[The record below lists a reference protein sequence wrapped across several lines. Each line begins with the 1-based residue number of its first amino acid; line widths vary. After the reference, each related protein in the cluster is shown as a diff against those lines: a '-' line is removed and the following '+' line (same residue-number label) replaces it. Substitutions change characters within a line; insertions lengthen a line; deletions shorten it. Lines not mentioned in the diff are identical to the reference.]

1 MLHPRSEA
9 VSLWLLNTPKVDA
22 LMITRVSHNVK
33 VCRVHMRRLRHFGVA
48 AALLLIA
55 AARTQALDPNRS
67 LKEFGHQAWTTENGL
82 PQNTVHAI
90 VQTQD
95 GYLWIGTQEGLV
107 RFDGLNFTVFDKEN
121 TPAFKSNDIRF
132 LQQDRQGRLWIST
145 SYGLVC
151 RHNGQFTSYTANE
164 GLPDNSIGPL
174 LEDVSG
180 NVWIGTDAGL
190 ARYENGKFKTF
201 TVEHGLSRNVIQTL
215 CARADGSILVGT
227 SAGVQ
232 SLTGDRFSEWAIPS
246 DLLPANITAIA
257 ETKTG
262 QLWFGTV
269 AGLVAF
275 DAKMMVVNSIPLPNR
290 VNALLADRGDVLW
303 VATAG
308 GVVRVRNGALERF
321 TSADGLSS
329 NLVLSVFED
338 REGSIWIGTET
349 GGLNLLKSKK
359 FNTFT
364 TREGLPNDLVKAIY
378 QDSQGGVWIGS
389 NGGGLTLFKN
399 GKFTTWTTKDGLSSD
414 VVLSLAGDAAGTI
427 WVGTPDGLNRF
438 RDGKFQTFTFA
449 DGLSNDLVRS
459 VFVDRRGVLWVGTR
473 DGLNSFRND
482 EFTTYTTQDGL
493 ANNFIGAIYED
504 SKGNLWVGTLGGLNR
519 ISDGKFQTFTIK
531 EGLSSNTVISLY
543 EDAAGDLW
551 IGTNGG
557 GLNRLRGD
565 KFVSFTN
572 RNALGAD
579 VIYRILED
587 QQQNL
592 WCSSNKGIFR
602 VNKAELE
609 RVANGANSSVA
620 PVFYGPA
627 DGTLTRECSGGGHPA
642 GWKTSDGRMWFATIK
657 GLAVIDPENI
667 PLNTSP
673 PPLAI
678 ERLFIDNQSM
688 SLGEKLSLSPG
699 TSRLDFYY
707 TALSF
712 IAPENVRFKYKLE
725 GFDDNWIDAGAS
737 RVASYTNLRPG
748 NYRFR
753 VIAANNDGVWNE
765 SGAAVEFYLQPRFY
779 QTYWFYLIG
788 LILLGVTAWQLYRLR
803 VRRMAL
809 EFRAVLSERNRIAR
823 EIHDNLAQDILGISV
838 QLELVAR
845 LMPAAAE
852 VAKGHLDR
860 ARMLV
865 RNSMTE
871 ARRYVW
877 DLRSEELQ
885 KKDLPAA
892 LADTAKRL
900 TADTGVEAVVDVT
913 GPLQPLPLSVE
924 TNLLRIGQE
933 AVNNAV
939 RHAQASRIHVALNFD
954 TRSVQLS
961 VSDNGHGFDPS
972 GQVADGHFGLIGM
985 RERANEIGGVL
996 TIQSADKRGTQ
1007 ITVDVPL
1014 N

>member
-1 MLHPRSEA
+1 
-9 VSLWLLNTPKVDA
+9 
-22 LMITRVSHNVK
+22 
-33 VCRVHMRRLRHFGVA
+33 MRRLRHFPVA
-48 AALLLIA
+48 AALLFIA
-55 AARTQALDPNRS
+55 ITSSPALDPKRS
-67 LKEFGHQAWTTENGL
+67 LNEFGHQSWLTENGL
-82 PQNTVHAI
+82 PQNTVQAV

-95 GYLWIGTQEGLV
+95 GYLWIGTQEGLA

-121 TPAFKSNDIRF
+121 TPEFKSNDIRF
-132 LQQDRQGRLWIST
+132 LQPDRQGRLWIST

-151 RHNGQFTSYTANE
+151 RHNGEFTSYTVNE
-164 GLPDNSIGPL
+164 GLPDNSIGPIV
-174 LEDVSG
+174 EDTGG
-180 NVWIGTDAGL
+180 NIWIGTGAGL
-190 ARYENGKFKTF
+190 ARFENGKFKTF
-201 TVEHGLSRNVIQTL
+201 TTDHGLSSNLVQTL
-215 CARADGSILVGT
+215 YARADGTILVGT

-232 SLTGDRFSEWAIPS
+232 SLSNDRFITWPIPNIP
-246 DLLPANITAIA
+246 PANITAIA
-257 ETKTG
+257 ETGNG
-262 QLWFGTV
+262 QFWYGTLN
-269 AGLVAF
+269 GLFWTHGPTALG
-275 DAKMMVVNSIPLPNR
+275 LPDDR
-290 VNALLADRGDVLW
+290 ISALLVDREGALW

-308 GVVRVRNGALERF
+308 GVARVQMDKVETF
-321 TSADGLSS
+321 TSANGLSS
-329 NLVLSVFED
+329 NLVVSMFED
-338 REGSIWIGTET
+338 REGSIWIGTEA
-349 GGLNLLKSKK
+349 GGLNQLKSKK

-364 TREGLPNDLVKAIY
+364 TREGLPSDLVKTVY
-378 QDSQGGVWIGS
+378 QDAQGGIWIGS
-389 NGGGLTLFKN
+389 NGGGLTLFKD

-414 VVLSLAGDAAGTI
+414 VVLSLAGDKEGTLWI
-427 WVGTPDGLNRF
+427 GTPDGLNRF
-438 RDGKFQTFTFA
+438 RDGHFQLFTFA

-459 VFVDRRGVLWVGTR
+459 VLVDRSGVLWVGTR
-473 DGLNSFRND
+473 DGLNVLRGN

-504 SKGNLWVGTLGGLNR
+504 SKGNLWVGTLGGLSK
-519 ISDGKFQTFTIK
+519 IKDGKFQTFTIK
-531 EGLSSNTVISLY
+531 DGLSSNTVISLY
-543 EDAAGDLW
+543 EDAAADLW

-572 RNALGAD
+572 SKGLAAD

-587 QQQNL
+587 KQQNL

-609 RVANGANSSVA
+609 KAANDANANVN

-627 DGTLTRECSGGGHPA
+627 DGTLTREASAGGHPA

-673 PPLAI
+673 PPIAI
-678 ERLFIDNQSM
+678 EQLVADNQHV
-688 SLGEKLSLSPG
+688 SLNREASLSPG

-707 TALSF
+707 TGLSF

-725 GFDDNWIDAGAS
+725 GFDDNWIDAGS
-737 RVASYTNLRPG
+737 RRVASYTNLRPG
-748 NYRFR
+748 NYKFR

-765 SGAAVEFYLQPRFY
+765 SGAAVDFYLQPRFY
-779 QTYWFYLIG
+779 QTYWFYL
-788 LILLGVTAWQLYRLR
+788 LCILLLALAGWQLYRMR

-852 VAKGHLDR
+852 SAKGHLDR
-860 ARMLV
+860 ARLLV

-877 DLRSEELQ
+877 DLRSQELH

-892 LADTAKRL
+892 LRDTTSRL
-900 TADTGVEAVVDVT
+900 TADTGIEAIVEVT
-913 GPLQPLPLSVE
+913 GPAQPLPLTVE

-939 RHAQASRIHVALNFD
+939 KHARAKRIDVGLNFD
-954 TRSVQLS
+954 TNNVRLS
-961 VSDNGHGFDPS
+961 VRDDGRGFDPDD
-972 GQVADGHFGLIGM
+972 QIADGHFGLIGM
-985 RERANEIGGVL
+985 RERAEQMGGVL
-996 TIQSADKRGTQ
+996 TIESTHDRGTQ
-1007 ITVDVPL
+1007 ILVTIAL
-1014 N
+1014 EKG

>member
-1 MLHPRSEA
+1 
-9 VSLWLLNTPKVDA
+9 
-22 LMITRVSHNVK
+22 
-33 VCRVHMRRLRHFGVA
+33 MRRLIPLQVA
-48 AALLLIA
+48 AVLLLLA
-55 AARTQALDPNRS
+55 GTRSPALDPNRT
-67 LKEFGHQAWTTENGL
+67 LNEFGHQAWTTENGL
-82 PQNTVHAI
+82 PQNTVQAI

-107 RFDGLNFTVFDKEN
+107 RFDGLNFAVFDKEN

-151 RHNGQFTSYTANE
+151 RHNGQFAGYTINE
-164 GLPDNSIGPL
+164 GLPDNSVGPIV
-174 LEDVSG
+174 EDTNG
-180 NVWIGTDAGL
+180 NVWIGTAAGL
-190 ARYENGKFKTF
+190 ARFEDGKFKTF
-201 TVEHGLSRNVIQTL
+201 TVENGLSRNVVQLLT
-215 CARADGSILVGT
+215 ARANGTLLVGT
-227 SAGVQ
+227 SAGLQ
-232 SLTGDRFSEWAIPS
+232 ALSGDSFTNITIGP
-246 DLLPANITAIA
+246 DILPANITAIA
-257 ETKTG
+257 ETQDG
-262 QLWFGTV
+262 QLWLGTLN
-269 AGLVAF
+269 GLFAVDGYGRANP
-275 DAKMMVVNSIPLPNR
+275 VPLPNNR
-290 VNALLADRGDVLW
+290 VNALCVDRTGTLWIGTAAGLA
-303 VATAG
+303 
-308 GVVRVRNGALERF
+308 RVRNGKVETF
-321 TSADGLSS
+321 TAADGLTS

-338 REGSIWIGTET
+338 REGSIWIGTEA
-349 GGLNLLKSKK
+349 GGLNQLKSKK
-359 FNTFT
+359 FNTYT
-364 TREGLPNDLVKAIY
+364 TRQGLPSDLVKAIY
-378 QDSQGGVWIGS
+378 QDSQGGIWIGS
-389 NGGGLTLFKN
+389 NGGGLTLFKD

-414 VVLSLAGDAAGTI
+414 VVLSLTSSADGTLWI
-427 WVGTPDGLNRF
+427 GTPDGLNRF
-438 RDGKFQTFTFA
+438 RDGAFQTFTFA

-459 VFVDRRGVLWVGTR
+459 VFVDRSGVLWVGTR
-473 DGLNSFRND
+473 DGLNSFRDN
-482 EFTTYTTQDGL
+482 EFRTYTTQDGL

-504 SKGNLWVGTLGGLNR
+504 SKGNLWVGTLGGL
-519 ISDGKFQTFTIK
+519 SKLKDGVFQTFTTN

-557 GLNRLRGD
+557 GLNRLRGG

-572 RNALGAD
+572 RNALAAD

-587 QQQNL
+587 KQQNL

-602 VNKAELE
+602 VSKAELE
-609 RVANGANSSVA
+609 RVATGASANLS
-620 PVFYGPA
+620 PVYYGPA

-642 GWKTSDGRMWFATIK
+642 GWKTSDGRLWFATIK

-667 PLNTSP
+667 PLNTTP
-673 PPLAI
+673 PPIAV
-678 ERLFIDNQSM
+678 EQLFVDNEAVSTSQ
-688 SLGEKLSLSPG
+688 KVTLSPG

-725 GFDDNWIDAGAS
+725 GFDDDWIDAGAK

-748 NYRFR
+748 NYTFR

-765 SGAAVEFYLQPRFY
+765 SGAAVQFYLQPRFY
-779 QTYWFYLIG
+779 QTYWFYLLVG
-788 LILLGVTAWQLYRLR
+788 LLLALAAWQLYRLR
-803 VRRMAL
+803 VKRMAF
-809 EFRAVLSERNRIAR
+809 EFRAVLAERNRIAR

-852 VAKGHLDR
+852 SAKGHLDR

-877 DLRSEELQ
+877 DLRSEELR

-892 LADTAKRL
+892 LSDTTKRL
-900 TADTGVEAVVDVT
+900 TADTGVEAVVDIT
-913 GPLQPLPLSVE
+913 GPLQPLPVLVE

-939 RHAQASRIHVALNFD
+939 KHAHATRIDVALNFD
-954 TRSVQLS
+954 TRHVRLS
-961 VSDNGHGFDPS
+961 VSDNGRGFDP
-972 GQVADGHFGLIGM
+972 QQQIADGHFGLLGM
-985 RERANEIGGVL
+985 RERADQIGATLSIESANE
-996 TIQSADKRGTQ
+996 RGTQ
-1007 ITVDVPL
+1007 IAIDVPL
-1014 N
+1014 NHD